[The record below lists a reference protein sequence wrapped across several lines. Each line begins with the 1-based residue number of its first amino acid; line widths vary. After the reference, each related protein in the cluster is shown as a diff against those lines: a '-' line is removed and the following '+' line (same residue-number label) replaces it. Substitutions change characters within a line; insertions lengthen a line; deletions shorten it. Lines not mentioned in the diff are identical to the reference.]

1 MTSAE
6 AVERL
11 RASLGEGIQG
21 VDEFRGET
29 TVRIE
34 LSIIAE
40 AAKLLKEMGF
50 RTLLDLT
57 PVDHWQEEPRFEMV
71 YHFSA
76 AQSGAF
82 LRLKGRVGGEEPV
95 VPSLAA
101 VYATANWQEREAF
114 DMMGIRFAGHP
125 DLRRILMWDGYP
137 FFPLRKD
144 FPLEGKA
151 SDAGGVAFSR
161 PAPMDG
167 GPFVTRSAEE
177 SRRREPRAHPADE
190 LEEEKR

>member
-1 MTSAE
+1 MTNAE

-11 RASLGEGIQG
+11 RAGLGARIQG
-21 VDEFRGET
+21 IDEFRGET

-34 LSIIAE
+34 LSAIEE
-40 AAKLLKEMGF
+40 AAKLLKEAGY
-50 RTLLDLT
+50 RTLADLT
-57 PVDHWQEEPRFEMV
+57 PVDHWGEEPRFEMV
-71 YHFSA
+71 YHFFA
-76 AQSGAF
+76 ADSGML
-82 LRLKGRVGGEEPV
+82 LRLKGRVGGEEPL

-125 DLRRILMWDGYP
+125 DLRRILMWEEYP

-151 SDAGGVAFSR
+151 SDAGGEAFSW

-167 GPFVTRSAEE
+167 GPFVTQPAAE
-177 SRRREPRAHPADE
+177 SGRREPRAYPADG
-190 LEEEKR
+190 LPEENP

>member
-1 MTSAE
+1 MTNAE

-11 RASLGEGIQG
+11 RTSLGASIQG

-29 TVRIE
+29 TVRIDLAAVE
-34 LSIIAE
+34 E
-40 AAKLLKEMGF
+40 TAKLLKEMGY
-50 RTLLDLT
+50 RTLVDLT
-57 PVDHWQEEPRFEMV
+57 PIDHWGEETRFEMV
-71 YHFSA
+71 YHFFSPD
-76 AQSGAF
+76 SGLL
-82 LRLKGRVGGEEPV
+82 LRLKGRVRGEEPL

-101 VYATANWQEREAF
+101 VFATANWQEREAF

-125 DLRRILMWDGYP
+125 DLRRILMWEEYP

-151 SDAGGVAFSR
+151 SDAGGEAFSR

-167 GPFVTRSAEE
+167 GPFVTQPAEE
-177 SRRREPRAHPADE
+177 SGRREPHAHPADV
-190 LEEEKR
+190 LPEENP